1 MKFRLRV
8 ERNKNW
14 KGNAVREEQRDVVEK
29 NPSCFIPLVITQYS
43 LTTNTPSERHNEEE
57 Q

>member
-8 ERNKNW
+8 ERNKNR
-14 KGNAVREEQRDVVEK
+14 KGDVVREEQRDVVEK
-29 NPSCFIPLVITQYS
+29 DPSCFIPLVITQYS
-43 LTTNTPSERHNEEE
+43 LTTKTPSERQNEGE